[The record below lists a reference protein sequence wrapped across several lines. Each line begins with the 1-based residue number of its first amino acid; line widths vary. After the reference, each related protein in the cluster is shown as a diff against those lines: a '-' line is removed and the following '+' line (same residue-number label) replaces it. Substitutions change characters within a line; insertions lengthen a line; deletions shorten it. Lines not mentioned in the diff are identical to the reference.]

1 MGMVVP
7 HGCGHDGQDN
17 SEVVEEEQVV
27 SRYDVSIISELM
39 IDRVLVMDLLKL
51 NMMFPREVI
60 PQVLRKLSI
69 PLYLALK
76 LKH

>member
-1 MGMVVP
+1 MVMMVKITP
-7 HGCGHDGQDN
+7 
-17 SEVVEEEQVV
+17 EVVEEEQVV
-27 SRYDVSIISELM
+27 IPDMMSVLSVNLM

-60 PQVLRKLSI
+60 PQVSRKLSI
-69 PLYLALK
+69 PLYLVLK